1 MVIKVKGHQNLTN
14 SWGIIT
20 QIHTKLHTSVSD
32 QQFFSYCTDT
42 WTPIQIDVA
51 KTILCFAGKQSNNN
65 NNLYIS
71 NDCRVLCLTTP
82 VIYGLGIVAVA
93 GSYGAG

>member
-1 MVIKVKGHQNLTN
+1 MDAHTDRRRQN
-14 SWGIIT
+14 
-20 QIHTKLHTSVSD
+20 
-32 QQFFSYCTDT
+32 DT
-42 WTPIQIDVA
+42 R
-51 KTILCFAGKQSNNN
+51 FAGKQSNNN